1 MIIES
6 NAVSWES
13 VLASLRGI
21 GMENF
26 ALALSMAIAQYT
38 ILAFR
43 FVLLL
48 PKTSASV
55 ARRQICRIFT
65 NGQLFNHL
73 FPARAGDLYKVIA
86 LKNASTDP
94 EFSSAYV
101 VSALIIER
109 LVSTIVLVSMITLLV
124 DWSAIKVADLS
135 FVDRTQQLKTL
146 SIVIFVVVLAFYLA
160 QKRSKRLHQWLIEL
174 KRSFFQILTLPRF
187 FLVVGL
193 SVGIWSC
200 EVMSM
205 KFVAAPLGFDLHLGQ
220 GMFVLL
226 LLNLGI
232 AVPITLGNVGTYEA
246 TLVVGLGLWGV
257 GTNEAIAIALSHHTL
272 QILSL
277 VILAGLFNALV
288 YVFKERNP
296 ERSQPQKRM

>member
-1 MIIES
+1 M
-6 NAVSWES
+6 SWES
-13 VLASLRGI
+13 VFASLRGVGI
-21 GMENF
+21 ENF
-26 ALALSMAIAQYT
+26 AFALSMAIAQYT

-86 LKNASTDP
+86 LKNASADP

-124 DWSAIKVADLS
+124 DWSDIKVADLS
-135 FVDRTQQLKTL
+135 FVDRAQQLKTL
-146 SIVIFVVVLAFYLA
+146 SAVVLIVAAVFYLA
-160 QKRSKRLHQWLIEL
+160 QKRSKRLHQWLVEL

-187 FLVVGL
+187 LLVVGL

-205 KFVAAPLGFDLHLGQ
+205 QFVAAPVGVDLHLGQ
-220 GMFVLL
+220 GMFILL

-246 TLVVGLGLWGV
+246 ALVVGLGLWGV

-277 VILAGLFNALV
+277 VILAGVFNALV
-288 YVFKERNP
+288 YILP
-296 ERSQPQKRM
+296 ERSPRGVQAEERP